1 MRTFA
6 QKQNQLESRVSS
18 NLVRS
23 DRAKPGLHHRAGR
36 IMHLQGTIGNQ
47 ALQRLLKT
55 RDGPLEVDSAKTA
68 SAPFTQVSGRMP
80 MQPAAERATQTKPA
94 SEPFEK
100 QFGHRVEDTARG
112 GETLGSLRAPMES
125 AFGSDFSG
133 VRIHYDSRADNLNAR
148 AISRGEDIHF
158 GRGEDPDKPDGR
170 LLVAHELA
178 HVVQQRNARALTG
191 GEQLVEDVALER
203 RADIAADAA
212 AHGVRAPDPGAAP
225 AKAIVQ
231 RQPKTK
237 PPPAGGNI
245 LYVGMNNFAPEV
257 AALRNLY
264 KGPA

>member
-6 QKQNQLESRVSS
+6 QKSRINLESRVP
-18 NLVRS
+18 LTLFGLTRQ
-23 DRAKPGLHHRAGR
+23 KPGLHHRAGH

-55 RDGPLEVDSAKTA
+55 RDGPLEVDSTKTA

-148 AISRGEDIHF
+148 AISRGERHSF
-158 GRGEDPDKPDGR
+158 RPRRRSRQAGRPPACR
-170 LLVAHELA
+170 P
-178 HVVQQRNARALTG
+178 RARPRGPTTKRPGAYG
-191 GEQLVEDVALER
+191 R
-203 RADIAADAA
+203 RA
-212 AHGVRAPDPGAAP
+212 
-225 AKAIVQ
+225 
-231 RQPKTK
+231 
-237 PPPAGGNI
+237 
-245 LYVGMNNFAPEV
+245 VG
-257 AALRNLY
+257 
-264 KGPA
+264 